1 MKIEQPYEIR
11 HKSHHNSTGLISKY
25 YPPKRVSEDDFL
37 KKLDEE
43 PKDVPRVIYV
53 HTPYCDKICSFCNLN
68 REQLSGSLDSYAE
81 YIAGEFDKYGKYRY
95 FKEKPVDVI
104 YFGGGTPTVY
114 KAKQLEIILSSIER
128 NIKLSADHEFTFETT
143 LHNLTDEKLEI
154 MEKYGVNR
162 LSVGIQSF
170 TTEGRE
176 FYNRTF
182 DRDETIRRIKDLK
195 AKFNG
200 EVCVDIIYN
209 YPNQTI
215 ENAVSDAK
223 TIKEL
228 DLGSSSFYSLMIH
241 NGSALSKDIENDK
254 LKMEDDLIR
263 ERKLHDAFVDEL
275 TKENDY
281 YILELTKI
289 AKKNRDNYK
298 YIKARSFGGD
308 TFPIGVG
315 AGGSVDNIGI
325 FRMKKEMSM
334 FVEKG
339 EYQQRLDKVGGLF
352 QFPVVEKKNVFPNLT
367 EKELE
372 IFKETIEKMKDK
384 NLILENENNYSLT
397 RDGLFWGNNVSREIL
412 VDLVE
417 KTLGDNK

>member
-1 MKIEQPYEIR
+1 MRKQQPFEIR
-11 HKSHHNSTGLISKY
+11 YKSHHNSTGLISKY
-25 YPPKRVSEDDFL
+25 YPPSRITEDDFL

-68 REQLSGSLDSYAE
+68 REQLSGTLDSYAE
-81 YIAGEFDKYGKYRY
+81 YIASEFDKYGQYKY
-95 FKEKPVDVI
+95 FKNRPVSVI

-114 KAKQLEIILSSIER
+114 KAKQLEVILSSIGR
-128 NIKLSADHEFTFETT
+128 NIKLSKGYEFTFETT

-170 TTEGRE
+170 TTEGRK

-182 DRDETIRRIKDLK
+182 DREETIKRIKDLK
-195 AKFNG
+195 SKFQG

-209 YPNQTI
+209 YPNQSI
-215 ENAVSDAK
+215 ENAISDAK

-241 NGSALSKDIENDK
+241 NGSTLSKDIENDK
-254 LKMEDDLIR
+254 LKLEDDLIR

-275 TKENDY
+275 IKDSDY
-281 YILELTKI
+281 YVLELTKI
-289 AKKNRDNYK
+289 AKKNRDNYE

-315 AGGSVDNIGI
+315 AGGNVDNIGV

-334 FVEKG
+334 FSEKG
-339 EYQQRLDKVGGLF
+339 EYQQRIDKIGGLF
-352 QFPVVEKKNVFPNLT
+352 QFPVIEKKNIIPYLE
-367 EKELE
+367 EKEIE
-372 IFKETIEKMKDK
+372 IFNETINKLKEK
-384 NLILENENNYSLT
+384 NLIVENNENYSLT
-397 RDGLFWGNNVSREIL
+397 RDGLFWGNNITREIL

-417 KTLGDNK
+417 KTLGGSK

>member
-1 MKIEQPYEIR
+1 MKQQQPFETRY
-11 HKSHHNSTGLISKY
+11 KSHHNSTGLINQY
-25 YPPKRVSEDDFL
+25 YPPSRINEDNFL
-37 KKLDEE
+37 NKLNEE

-81 YIAGEFDKYGKYRY
+81 YIASEFDKYGQYRY
-95 FKEKPVDVI
+95 FKNKPVDVI

-114 KAKQLEIILSSIER
+114 KSKQLELILSSIDR
-128 NIKLSADHEFTFETT
+128 NIKLSEGYEFTFETT
-143 LHNLTDEKLEI
+143 LHNLTDEKLII

-162 LSVGIQSF
+162 LSIGIQSF
-170 TTEGRE
+170 TTEGRK

-182 DRDETIRRIKDLK
+182 DQEETIKRIKNLK
-195 AKFNG
+195 SKFKG

-209 YPNQTI
+209 YPNQSI
-215 ENAVSDAK
+215 EASISDAK

-241 NGSALSKDIENDK
+241 NGSSLSKDIENDK
-254 LKMEDDLIR
+254 LKLKDDLIR
-263 ERKLHDAFVDEL
+263 ERKLHDAFIDEL
-275 TKENDY
+275 TRDSDY

-289 AKKNRDNYK
+289 AKKNRDDYK
-298 YIKARSFGGD
+298 YIKARNFGGD

-315 AGGSVDNIGI
+315 AGGNVDNIGI

-339 EYQQRLDKVGGLF
+339 EYQQRIDRIGGLF
-352 QFPVVEKKNVFPNLT
+352 QFPVVEKKNIT
-367 EKELE
+367 SHLE
-372 IFKETIEKMKDK
+372 EVEIKIFNETINRLK
-384 NLILENENNYSLT
+384 ENELIIEDEENYFLT
-397 RDGLFWGNNVSREIL
+397 RNGLFWGNNITREIL
-412 VDLVE
+412 TDLVE
-417 KTLGDNK
+417 NTLGKNK